1 MQRAKL
7 VTPSL
12 LRKGGPKGKQKEVV
26 KKKKKKLPRKRPS
39 AGRNFNAKWVEDD
52 DEVSEGVRMSR
63 NWTRAASFKSN

>member
-1 MQRAKL
+1 M

-12 LRKGGPKGKQKEVV
+12 LRKGGGPKGKPPKDV

-52 DEVSEGVRMSR
+52 DEVSEQKACPGNLPLSDSWRGI
-63 NWTRAASFKSN
+63 FK

>member
-12 LRKGGPKGKQKEVV
+12 LRKGGPKGKPPKEV

-39 AGRNFNAKWVEDD
+39 AGRSFNAKWVEDD
-52 DEVSEGVRMSR
+52 DEVREHAGSR
-63 NWTRAASFKSN
+63 VPEFSRDRTS